1 MGGTIR
7 KKIAII
13 FTHLFLLTGAVLTL
27 LPFVWMILTSLKDA
41 GEVVAMPPKFFPSV
55 WHFDNYIKALAVAPF
70 GQYFLNT
77 LFVTIVGTILTVF
90 ISILTAFGFSRLRFP
105 GRDLIFSILLATLM
119 IPGEMLIITN
129 YVTVSKLGWVD
140 TRAAL
145 IFPWVANVFY
155 IYLLKQFFM
164 QMPDALYYAA
174 KVDACSD
181 WRYLWKIMVPN
192 NKHAISTIA
201 ILNAIGCWNAFLWP
215 LIVTNSESKR
225 VLSIGLVRFQTEAGT
240 HYELLMAASAIL
252 VVPMIVLYLVLRKQ
266 IISGVTSSG
275 IKG

>member
-1 MGGTIR
+1 MGDGIR
-7 KKIAII
+7 RKITVVL
-13 FTHLFLLTGAVLTL
+13 THVFLMAGAMITL

-41 GEVVAMPPKFFPSV
+41 GEIVQMPPTFFPSV
-55 WHFDNYIKALAVAPF
+55 WHFDNYLKAFAAAPF
-70 GQYFLNT
+70 GQYFINT

-90 ISILTAFGFSRLRFP
+90 ITILTAFGFSRLRFP
-105 GRDLIFSILLATLM
+105 GRDVIFSILLATLM
-119 IPGEMLIITN
+119 IPGKMLIITN
-129 YVTVSKLGWVD
+129 FVTVSKLGWVD
-140 TRAAL
+140 TREAL
-145 IFPWVANVFY
+145 IFPWIANVFY
-155 IYLLKQFFM
+155 IYLLRQFFM

-192 NKHAISTIA
+192 NRHAISTIA

-240 HYELLMAASAIL
+240 HFELLMAASAIL
-252 VVPMIVLYLVLRKQ
+252 VVPMIILYLLLRNQ
-266 IISGVTSSG
+266 IISGVTRSG

>member
-1 MGGTIR
+1 MGDGIR
-7 KKIAII
+7 RKITVVL
-13 FTHLFLLTGAVLTL
+13 THVFLMAGAMITL

-41 GEVVAMPPKFFPSV
+41 GEIVQMPPTFFPSV
-55 WHFDNYIKALAVAPF
+55 WHFDNYLKAFAAAPF
-70 GQYFLNT
+70 GQYFINT

-90 ISILTAFGFSRLRFP
+90 ITILTAFGFSRLRFP
-105 GRDLIFSILLATLM
+105 GRDVIFSILLATLM

-129 YVTVSKLGWVD
+129 FVTVSKLGWVD
-140 TRAAL
+140 TREAL
-145 IFPWVANVFY
+145 IFPWIANVFY
-155 IYLLKQFFM
+155 IYLLRQFFM

-192 NKHAISTIA
+192 NRHAISTIA

-240 HYELLMAASAIL
+240 HFELLMAASAIL
-252 VVPMIVLYLVLRKQ
+252 VVPMIILYLLLRNQ
-266 IISGVTSSG
+266 IISGVTRSG